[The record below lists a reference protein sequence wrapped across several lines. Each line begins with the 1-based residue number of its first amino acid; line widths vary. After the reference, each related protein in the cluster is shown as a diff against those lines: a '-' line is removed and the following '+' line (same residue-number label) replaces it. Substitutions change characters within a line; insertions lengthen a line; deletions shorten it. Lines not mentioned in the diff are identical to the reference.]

1 MATITEM
8 KRENSRFKGMIRGRF
23 RSVMNELDKKIP
35 DLGYIKEKTRKMN
48 TDAYLIIHN
57 KKLILKTKL
66 RGVV

>member
-8 KRENSRFKGMIRGRF
+8 KRENSRFKGTIRDRF